1 MKLRNKVTGEIAEVE
16 GGVFKLKIGALEQH
30 LQSLERLIDE
40 WEDYEESG
48 YTYWID
54 TREERIV
61 QADLPL
67 TDNCLEYVREL
78 GLSFESK
85 DEADKAVEKLKAWKR
100 LKDKGFHISGWD
112 NSIGDDYYKPSQI
125 VIELNGNPD
134 WDEYDN
140 INDIK
145 EELDLLF
152 GGK

>member
-1 MKLRNKVTGEIAEVE
+1 MKLRHK
-16 GGVFKLKIGALEQH
+16 K
-30 LQSLERLIDE
+30 
-40 WEDYEESG
+40 
-48 YTYWID
+48 TYWFINEYGSP
-54 TREERIV
+54 TEAESYGRET
-61 QADLPL
+61 L
-67 TDNCLEYVREL
+67 Y
-78 GLSFESK
+78 
-85 DEADKAVEKLKAWKR
+85 DKARKSFGNSFATKEEAERAAKKLVAWKR

-152 GGK
+152 GGEE